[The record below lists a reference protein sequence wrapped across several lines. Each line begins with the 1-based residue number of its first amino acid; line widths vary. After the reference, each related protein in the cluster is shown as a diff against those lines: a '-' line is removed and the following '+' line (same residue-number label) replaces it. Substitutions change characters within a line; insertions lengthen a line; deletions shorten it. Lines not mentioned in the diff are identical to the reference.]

1 MLRDGQN
8 TEKRKLVKV
17 GKKLVTLSLL
27 RECPATLVLCC
38 FLAHNFVSQGNNVPV
53 IQTPHFRISLA
64 YSECMH

>member
-8 TEKRKLVKV
+8 TEKRKVVKV

-38 FLAHNFVSQGNNVPV
+38 FLAHNFERLVSQGNNV
-53 IQTPHFRISLA
+53 Q
-64 YSECMH
+64 